1 MNAQVT
7 ERNAQIIAAYTAGNI
22 NKTELARYFGV
33 SASTVRRVLAG
44 IVMGMTAASAA
55 HADATQD
62 FQQLISSKGVN
73 SPQVIE
79 YWGTLDRTAQENIIA
94 KFPWLKTD
102 ALYQVN
108 QTPVLTPQAIQQIA
122 PPKNP
127 AVPAQIPQLIPQATP
142 QLTPTKIPAVPAQI
156 VQLTPQATPQFTP
169 TKNPAVPAQIVQL
182 TPQATPLLAPTKIP
196 VVPAQIVQLIPQAT
210 PLLAPTKIPTVPAQI
225 VQLTPQAAPNA
236 ANYDVHQ
243 QDDLRIKFAQAREFQ
258 AHAARYNVVIPETF
272 EGRANAAHERV
283 LTRLKYNAV
292 TQGQAE
298 QAQAALTADKY
309 DVKQRQQDDLR
320 IKFAQAREFKAHADR
335 YNSVPDTQTD
345 EAQAK
350 QRLLTDNK
358 YAGAL
363 EKQGQYAHDAKQ
375 DNSIEANTLGLQHD
389 QKLNQENADEIHG
402 QEIAQANR
410 DRTAQQ
416 HVALLSAVTDD
427 AAQTDKNVL
436 KVAEGTAKVLDQQT
450 NEHAQRMLSA
460 RNEAIEQN
468 ASDKDTV
475 QQVTSTPAQ
484 QPVVKQEVRS
494 TYYDKEITALND
506 EAGQAHAEVL
516 AESHSRAVGDANTL
530 DQANDYTNKKFSD
543 LKSQVDDN
551 KKDAAAGSASA
562 LAATGIPQVTDSQ
575 HFALG
580 AGAGSYNGESS
591 VAVGFSA
598 RVNDHVVTKTAV
610 TGDTQQNFG
619 VSAGVS
625 YGW

>member
-127 AVPAQIPQLIPQATP
+127 AVPAQI
-142 QLTPTKIPAVPAQI
+142 
-156 VQLTPQATPQFTP
+156 
-169 TKNPAVPAQIVQL
+169 
-182 TPQATPLLAPTKIP
+182 
-196 VVPAQIVQLIPQAT
+196 
-210 PLLAPTKIPTVPAQI
+210 

-320 IKFAQAREFKAHADR
+320 IKFAQAREFKVHADR

-345 EAQAK
+345 EAQAR

-402 QEIAQANR
+402 QELAQANR
-410 DRTAQQ
+410 ERTAQQ